1 MNTVPSKLK
10 TTKVLITDDHEVLA
24 DALAMIIDR
33 EPQLQFVGAAGT
45 IAACL
50 SLAKQTSPDVILL
63 DVNLPDGDGLTA
75 VPDIMAVCPEA
86 HILVL
91 TSLADEKTLLRAI
104 DTGVSGFV
112 AKNRPL
118 SEMLAAIRQA
128 ADGEITMPSSLL
140 MGLVSRVSRAR
151 SAGGLDPDSRGAA
164 MITRRERE
172 VLRHVARG
180 QSAPEIAE
188 ALGIKILTVRTH
200 IRNLMGKLGVHSRL
214 EAVMLALRLGLIEA
228 PNGTV

>member
-1 MNTVPSKLK
+1 MNTTPTQLK
-10 TTKVLITDDHEVLA
+10 TTRVLIADDHEVLA
-24 DALAMIIDR
+24 AALAMIIDR

-50 SLAKQTSPDVILL
+50 SMAKQTCPDVILL
-63 DVNLPDGDGLTA
+63 DVNFPDGDGLTA
-75 VPDIMAVCPEA
+75 VPDIMRVCPEV

-118 SEMLAAIRQA
+118 AEMLAAIRQA

-140 MGLVSRVSRAR
+140 LGLVARVSRAR
-151 SAGGLDPDSRGAA
+151 PATASQDGGGAA
-164 MITRRERE
+164 MLTKRERE
-172 VLRHVARG
+172 VLKYVARG

-188 ALGIKILTVRTH
+188 ALDIKTLTVRTH

-214 EAVMLALRLGLIEA
+214 EAVMLALRLGLIDS
-228 PNGTV
+228 PNGSF

>member
-140 MGLVSRVSRAR
+140 MGLVARVSRAR
-151 SAGGLDPDSRGAA
+151 PATGAQIGGGAA
-164 MITRRERE
+164 MLTKRERE
-172 VLRHVARG
+172 VLKHVARG
-180 QSAPEIAE
+180 QSAPDIAKVLEIKT
-188 ALGIKILTVRTH
+188 L
-200 IRNLMGKLGVHSRL
+200 
-214 EAVMLALRLGLIEA
+214 
-228 PNGTV
+228 

>member
-1 MNTVPSKLK
+1 MTAPTKLK
-10 TTKVLITDDHEVLA
+10 PVRVLITDDHEVLA

-33 EPQLQFVGAAGT
+33 EPQLEFVGAAGT

-50 SLAKQTSPDVILL
+50 SKIGQTCPDVILL

-75 VPDIMAVCPEA
+75 VPEIKRICPEV
-86 HILVL
+86 HILVF

-112 AKNRPL
+112 AKSRPL
-118 SEMLAAIRQA
+118 SEVLDAIRLAAN
-128 ADGEITMPSSLL
+128 GEIVMPSSLL
-140 MGLVSRVSRAR
+140 MGLVARVSRAR
-151 SAGGLDPDSRGAA
+151 SSAGVDPDSPGAA
-164 MITRRERE
+164 QLTRRERE
-172 VLRHVARG
+172 VLKRMARG

-188 ALGIKILTVRTH
+188 TLNIKTHTVRTH

-214 EAVMLALRLGLIEA
+214 EAVMLALRLGLIDA
-228 PNGTV
+228 HNGTV